1 MKLILNDLELRAIM
15 GLSKDELGTLESED
29 LVPAIR
35 SNRSWICSWEGLKNI
50 LSESGLSSLNEYLK
64 STRNLELQG

>member
-1 MKLILNDLELRAIM
+1 MELILNALELRAII
-15 GLSKDELGTLESED
+15 GISKDELGTLESED

-35 SNRSWICSWEGLKNI
+35 SNRSWICSWEDLKNI